1 MLIGSDVMEEKIADA
16 DTEIRL
22 THPKL
27 EHSTNVHLMLDLLY
41 DKLVSPLPITTL
53 WRLTSLIPLLQKYEL
68 DTALLKLKKILKK
81 ASGDSTPGKIVVFIS
96 AAQLPSIDIC
106 TSCIRNGGRESW
118 KEVLRGMEDEVEEEI
133 GIERDMRASST
144 FDVKS
149 WSERISTKVPGK
161 AMSALWKAEMGMLSD
176 EDEEDL
182 SAVEWDAIADKFRE
196 SS

>member
-1 MLIGSDVMEEKIADA
+1 LEEKIADA

-22 THPKL
+22 TDSKL

-41 DKLVSPLPITTL
+41 DKLASPGPITPL

-81 ASGDSTPGKIVVFIS
+81 ASGDSTPGKIFVFIS

-106 TSCIRNGGRESW
+106 TSCIRNGGKESW
-118 KEVLRGMEDEVEEEI
+118 KEVLRGMEDKVEEEI

-149 WSERISTKVPGK
+149 WSERISTKVPGT

-182 SAVEWDAIADKFRE
+182 SAVEWNAIADKFRA
-196 SS
+196 SG